1 MRVDLFL
8 KKCCIVKHR
17 SFAKLACDKGRV
29 LVDGVR
35 AKPSKEV
42 GVGSKVTM
50 NLTDRKLDIEIL
62 AIPKGNISKVQAQ
75 EYYRVLRE
83 EIKKVEDF

>member
-29 LVDGVR
+29 SVDGVR

-42 GVGSKVTM
+42 RVGSSVTM
-50 NLTDRKLDIEIL
+50 NLADRRLEIEVL
-62 AIPKGNISKVQAQ
+62 ALPKGNVSKARAQ

-83 EIKKVEDF
+83 EVKKVEGF

>member
-1 MRVDLFL
+1 MRIDLFL

-29 LVDGVR
+29 RVDGVR

-42 GVGSKVTM
+42 QVGSTVAM
-50 NLTDRKLDIEIL
+50 NLTDRKLEVEVL
-62 AIPKGNISKVQAQ
+62 ALPTGNVSKAQAQ
-75 EYYRVLRE
+75 KYYRVLLE
-83 EIKKVEDF
+83 EVRKAEEF